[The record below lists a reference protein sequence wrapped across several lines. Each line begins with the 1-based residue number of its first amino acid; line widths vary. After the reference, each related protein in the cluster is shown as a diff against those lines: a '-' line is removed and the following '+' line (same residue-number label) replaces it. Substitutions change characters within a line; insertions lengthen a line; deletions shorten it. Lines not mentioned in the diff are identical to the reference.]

1 MKENYKILGTS
12 ENATI
17 EEIEEAYKKL
27 EKKYK
32 GNNNKT
38 AKTKLNEIRK
48 AYEELTKVKKAKFK
62 EDNQEESLEPIEG
75 STLLDK
81 ITKERMITFGI
92 GLVLGLI
99 IMMFFFPDR
108 IAELENGEQ
117 VAVEV
122 GKTNITS
129 DDIYNRM
136 KKATALNVVVEKVDQ
151 AILYKKYELTEEDEK
166 TISENANKYLTE
178 ATQYYGLS
186 EEDFLKSSGFD
197 TKEEYIKNVIELDYL
212 RSKYFKDYVY
222 GMITDDEVNDYYNS
236 KVYGTISTEHILV
249 KNDTMSDE
257 EASSKA
263 TEILDKLK
271 NGASWEDLKNE
282 YKNVII
288 TENVNVEFDSNLES
302 SYKMEAEKLSDGSY
316 SSSLVKTSYGYHI
329 IYRKSTTEKQSLKE
343 VTTRIKNIL
352 SEVKQEEDSNLYA
365 KTLIEMRKEAGMD
378 IKDTEIKSIYD
389 YYVSTIEKANN

>member
-1 MKENYKILGTS
+1 
-12 ENATI
+12 
-17 EEIEEAYKKL
+17 
-27 EKKYK
+27 
-32 GNNNKT
+32 
-38 AKTKLNEIRK
+38 
-48 AYEELTKVKKAKFK
+48 
-62 EDNQEESLEPIEG
+62 
-75 STLLDK
+75 
-81 ITKERMITFGI
+81 
-92 GLVLGLI
+92 
-99 IMMFFFPDR
+99 
-108 IAELENGEQ
+108 
-117 VAVEV
+117 
-122 GKTNITS
+122 
-129 DDIYNRM
+129 
-136 KKATALNVVVEKVDQ
+136 
-151 AILYKKYELTEEDEK
+151 
-166 TISENANKYLTE
+166 
-178 ATQYYGLS
+178 
-186 EEDFLKSSGFD
+186 
-197 TKEEYIKNVIELDYL
+197 
-212 RSKYFKDYVY
+212 
-222 GMITDDEVNDYYNS
+222 MITDDEVNDYYNS

-302 SYKMEAEKLSDGSY
+302 SYKMEAVKLSDGSY